1 MDRPNDYSPQAKVL
15 RFSRIDKNNI
25 RQVSLFNIKRRER
38 SVRNCVACRSSIS
51 TCPRPWKI
59 IRKHPPKVGVVGALT
74 SFDRQEV
81 GRAGRDGL
89 PSTCILFLCAE
100 DVPVLEGFA
109 RGDTCSK
116 TSLGLWLGGV
126 MLTKL
131 DPDGALSFNLYE
143 QGRDYDIRV
152 GVII

>member
-1 MDRPNDYSPQAKVL
+1 M
-15 RFSRIDKNNI
+15 
-25 RQVSLFNIKRRER
+25 
-38 SVRNCVACRSSIS
+38 
-51 TCPRPWKI
+51 
-59 IRKHPPKVGVVGALT
+59 GAHI

-89 PSTCILFLCAE
+89 PSTCILFLCVE

-126 MLTKL
+126 MLTKP
-131 DPDGALSFNLYE
+131 DPDGALSFNMYE

-152 GVII
+152 GVDNRYDLISKHCFHDIRPRYTYRQTC